1 MKLGKLLDQAAMFL
15 SPERRA
21 REIKKKKLKTL
32 LEEMKQHEREL
43 AEQLEHDPVTAQE
56 EGLELKRKILHEQR
70 KKGVRLLKQLK
81 KEGASGRV

>member
-1 MKLGKLLDQAAMFL
+1 MKLSKLLDQAAMFL

-43 AEQLEHDPVTAQE
+43 AEQLERDPLSAEQD
-56 EGLELKRKILHEQR
+56 GLELKRKILHEQR

-81 KEGASGRV
+81 KNNTADQD